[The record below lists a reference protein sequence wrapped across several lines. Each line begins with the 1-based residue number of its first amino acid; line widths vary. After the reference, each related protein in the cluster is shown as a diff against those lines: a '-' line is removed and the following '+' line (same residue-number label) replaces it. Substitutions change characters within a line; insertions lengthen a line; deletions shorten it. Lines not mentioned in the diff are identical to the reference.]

1 MRPEIG
7 FTPAWFHAHCGID
20 FSRRWHEDPDYRLEA
35 YAIMRDEIR
44 RRFPGRDIGGVP
56 FSDPPIARH
65 ELVWENLRL
74 RLGQAAER
82 AMTDTDDPADVYD
95 EKYVNVGV
103 VERFDTST
111 DPDCGL

>member
-1 MRPEIG
+1 MSATRTYVIPVHVTVDADTDDKMRADVIYEG
-7 FTPAWFHAHCGID
+7 TT
-20 FSRRWHEDPDYRLEA
+20 
-35 YAIMRDEIR
+35 
-44 RRFPGRDIGGVP
+44 GRDIGGVP